1 MKNIAILIGLLLFCA
16 FQIACSQT
24 KLSDRD
30 RELQDRQR
38 SIDLKKGEMT
48 PIAGEYWGELT
59 GADGYQQNVKLFL
72 EVREVPEGDGKTD
85 AILVPKLL
93 GTLRFYF
100 GEDDPNERID
110 CVIKSSEY
118 IKASE
123 RLALV
128 IENPQFK
135 EMVVTGA
142 ADGTQVSGVWN
153 AASVGSS
160 GTIKLIKRSLQ

>member
-1 MKNIAILIGLLLFCA
+1 MKTVGLMLLCVL
-16 FQIACSQT
+16 QVGCSQN

-30 RELQDRQR
+30 RNLQDRQR
-38 SIDLKKGEMT
+38 SIDLKKSELMPLT
-48 PIAGEYWGELT
+48 GEYWGELT
-59 GADGYQQNVKLFL
+59 GANGYRQNIKLFL

-85 AILVPKLL
+85 VVLVPKLL

-110 CVIKSSEY
+110 CAIRSSEY

-135 EMVVTGA
+135 EMVVTGS
-142 ADGTQVSGVWN
+142 ADGTRFSGSWN
-153 AASVGSS
+153 AVSVGNS
-160 GTIKLIKRSLQ
+160 GSIELTKRSLQ

>member
-1 MKNIAILIGLLLFCA
+1 MKTIGLLLLCA
-16 FQIACSQT
+16 LQIACSQN

-38 SIDLKKGEMT
+38 SIDLKKGELM
-48 PIAGEYWGELT
+48 PLAGEYWGELT
-59 GADGYQQNVKLFL
+59 GANGYRQNVKLFL

-85 AILVPKLL
+85 VILVPKLL

-110 CVIKSSEY
+110 CAIKSSEY
-118 IKASE
+118 IKASQ

-135 EMVVTGA
+135 EMVVTA
-142 ADGTQVSGVWN
+142 DADGKQVSGSWN
-153 AASVGSS
+153 AVSVGNS
-160 GTIKLIKRSLQ
+160 GSLELTRRSLQ